1 LHNFAKFLNK
11 YAFVMKGKLER
22 QRVIREII
30 KDSKVSNQEELS
42 ALLDQRGMS
51 VAQATLSRDIRE
63 LRITKIH
70 DGNGYRYSL
79 PQPGMLRAV
88 FHESSLSSD
97 SIDSLEFSGSMT
109 VIKTRPGHAGMIA
122 SIIDEAHLPEVMGT
136 LAGDDTIL
144 LVIRESFSHD
154 DVAESL
160 AGLFKGIGDKRVN

>member
-1 LHNFAKFLNK
+1 MNK
-11 YAFVMKGKLER
+11 YAFEMKGKIER

-30 KDSKVSNQEELS
+30 KDNNVSNQEELS
-42 ALLDQRGMS
+42 TLLSQKGWS
-51 VAQATLSRDIRE
+51 VAQATLSRDMRE

-79 PQPGMLRAV
+79 PQPGMLRSV
-88 FHESSLSSD
+88 FQDSSMSSD
-97 SIDSLEFSGSMT
+97 SIDSLEFSGSMA

-122 SIIDEAHLPEVMGT
+122 SIIDEGHLSEVMGT

-144 LVIRESFSHD
+144 LVLREGFSHD

-160 AGLFKGIGDKRVN
+160 GGMFKGIDNKRVN